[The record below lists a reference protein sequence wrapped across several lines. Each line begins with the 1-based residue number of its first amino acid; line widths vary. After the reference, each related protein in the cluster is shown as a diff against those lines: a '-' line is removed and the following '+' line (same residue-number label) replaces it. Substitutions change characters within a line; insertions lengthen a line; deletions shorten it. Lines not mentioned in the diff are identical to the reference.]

1 MVCEP
6 SSCVTETD
14 EQPAKR
20 ITDKSNNRKNFFICI
35 SERDSPVKP
44 WNDNKVEPEN
54 DNIVEHENDIK
65 VKSWNDNKGK
75 PWHDNK
81 VEPWNDIFVLSGL
94 TGQSINF

>member
-44 WNDNKVEPEN
+44 WNDN
-54 DNIVEHENDIK
+54 IVEHENDIK

-75 PWHDNK
+75 HEIDNK
-81 VEPWNDIFVLSGL
+81 VEPWNDIFVIVRLDR
-94 TGQSINF
+94 TIY